1 MQAVRY
7 QWDDVDWIYVRKGM
21 TAMAEEKKDSGEKTD
36 EKEPKDGTQQSL
48 SGAGEKKLSET
59 EPPEPSSKAAFEG
72 IYDRLPDISVKAVD
86 RFILLCVIVLVAV
99 VVIGVLRARH
109 VI

>member
-1 MQAVRY
+1 MA
-7 QWDDVDWIYVRKGM
+7 
-21 TAMAEEKKDSGEKTD
+21 AMAEEKKDSGGITEEKKFGEAAGEGLAETVGEGLTGNE
-36 EKEPKDGTQQSL
+36 EKEL
-48 SGAGEKKLSET
+48 SDAAK
-59 EPPEPSSKAAFEG
+59 PSPGAAFEG

>member
-1 MQAVRY
+1 MA
-7 QWDDVDWIYVRKGM
+7 
-21 TAMAEEKKDSGEKTD
+21 AMAEEKKDSGGITEEKKFGEAAGEGLAGNE
-36 EKEPKDGTQQSL
+36 EKE
-48 SGAGEKKLSET
+48 LSET
-59 EPPEPSSKAAFEG
+59 AKPSPGAAFEG

-99 VVIGVLRARH
+99 VVIGVLKARH

>member
-1 MQAVRY
+1 
-7 QWDDVDWIYVRKGM
+7 M
-21 TAMAEEKKDSGEKTD
+21 TAMAEEKKDSGEKID
-36 EKEPKDGTQQSL
+36 EKEPMDGADQS
-48 SGAGEKKLSET
+48 LSET
-59 EPPEPSSKAAFEG
+59 EPLESSSKAAFEG
-72 IYDRLPDISVKAVD
+72 IYDRLPDISVGAVD